1 MDTSP
6 FHVTVCATQLSFYP
20 FSINN
25 PLPIT
30 HTTKFFR
37 YFPIK
42 KKRIYIFA
50 RRKIIINKS
59 WTTITRIT
67 TFEADRKQTS

>member
-1 MDTSP
+1 MRNTT
-6 FHVTVCATQLSFYP
+6 FILSLFYQQ
-20 FSINN
+20 SQ